1 MRISVIGCGY
11 LGAVHA
17 ATLASMGHTVVGI
30 DVDAA
35 KVEQLGRGA
44 APFFEP
50 GLDELLRDGIAT
62 ARLSFSTDFAD
73 AAGSQ
78 LHFLCVGTPQSKT
91 SGGADLSYVVAA
103 TEALLPHLAAGSA
116 VVGKS
121 TVPVGTVDMLR
132 GVLFPRP
139 DVLLGW
145 NPEFLRQGT
154 AVKDSLVPD
163 RLVYGVPEDGVPAD
177 SGPAGPASSANS
189 GPANT
194 GPAGT
199 GARNT
204 GPANTGPASSANTGP
219 ADSGAPNTGPANTGP
234 ASSANSGAAIT
245 AALDAVYAPLLA
257 AGIPRLV
264 CNFATAELI
273 KSASN
278 AYLATKLSFINA
290 MAELCDATGTDVKQL
305 GAAMGMDPRIGG
317 RYLHAGLG
325 FGGGCLPKDI
335 RSLRV
340 QASGLGVD
348 SVDQWM
354 DVVDSI
360 NRDQRARTVKLAAEL
375 CGGQLSGRR
384 VTVLGAAFKP
394 DTDDIRDSPAL
405 DVALQLASAGAHVTV
420 TDPAAINNAWLRY
433 PQLRFEPSTSQA
445 LEGAE
450 LVLLLTEWDEYA
462 ALSPADAGALV
473 RRRNLLDARNVL
485 DASVWEADGWTVRGL
500 GRGSAPSPSAAG
512 ITAAGTTA
520 AKPSPTKP
528 SAATATQLSP
538 AGHRPG

>member
-17 ATLASMGHTVVGI
+17 ATLASMGHSVVGI

-50 GLDELLRDGIAT
+50 VLEELLRDGIAT
-62 ARLSFSTDFAD
+62 GRLGFSTDFAD
-73 AAGSQ
+73 AARAQ

-91 SGGADLSYVVAA
+91 SDGADLSYLVAA
-103 TEALLPHLAAGSA
+103 TEALLPHLAARCA

-132 GVLFPRP
+132 GVLSARP

-163 RLVYGVPEDGVPAD
+163 RLVYGIPEDG
-177 SGPAGPASSANS
+177 
-189 GPANT
+189 
-194 GPAGT
+194 
-199 GARNT
+199 
-204 GPANTGPASSANTGP
+204 
-219 ADSGAPNTGPANTGP
+219 
-234 ASSANSGAAIT
+234 SGAAVT
-245 AALDAVYAPLLA
+245 AALDAVYEPLLA

-290 MAELCDATGTDVKQL
+290 MAELCDATGADVKQL
-305 GAAMGMDPRIGG
+305 GAAMGFDPRIGS

-340 QASGLGVD
+340 QAAGLGVH

-354 DVVDSI
+354 AVVDSI
-360 NRDQRARTVKLAAEL
+360 NQDQRSRTVGLAREL
-375 CGGQLSGRR
+375 CGGELGGRR

-405 DVALQLASAGAHVTV
+405 AVALQLASAGAHVTV

-433 PQLRFEPSTSQA
+433 PQLRFEPSTTAA

-462 ALSPADAGALV
+462 ALRPADAGALV
-473 RRRNLLDARNVL
+473 RRRTLLDARNAL
-485 DASVWEADGWTVRGL
+485 DAAAWEAAGWTVRGL
-500 GRGSAPSPSAAG
+500 GRGLRRGRATDPSEA
-512 ITAAGTTA
+512 
-520 AKPSPTKP
+520 
-528 SAATATQLSP
+528 
-538 AGHRPG
+538 AGHRMVPASPTIAGTPR

>member
-1 MRISVIGCGY
+1 MIISVIGCGY

-35 KVEQLGRGA
+35 KVEQLGCGA

-50 GLDELLRDGIAT
+50 GLDELLREGIT
-62 ARLSFSTDFAD
+62 TRRLGFSTDFAD
-73 AAGSQ
+73 AARAE

-91 SGGADLSYVVAA
+91 SDGADLSYLVAA

-121 TVPVGTVDMLR
+121 TVPVGTVDMLS
-132 GVLFPRP
+132 GVLTPRP

-163 RLVYGVPEDGVPAD
+163 RLVYGVPEDGG
-177 SGPAGPASSANS
+177 S
-189 GPANT
+189 NT
-194 GPAGT
+194 GPG
-199 GARNT
+199 NT
-204 GPANTGPASSANTGP
+204 
-219 ADSGAPNTGPANTGP
+219 
-234 ASSANSGAAIT
+234 GAAIT
-245 AALDAVYAPLLA
+245 AALDAVYNPLLA
-257 AGIPRLV
+257 AGVPRLV

-290 MAELCDATGTDVKQL
+290 MAELCDATGADVKQL
-305 GAAMGMDPRIGG
+305 GAAMGFDPRIGS

-340 QASGLGVD
+340 QAAGLGVH

-354 DVVDSI
+354 AVVDSI
-360 NRDQRARTVKLAAEL
+360 NQDQRSRTVGLAREL
-375 CGGQLSGRR
+375 CGGQLGGRR

-405 DVALQLASAGAHVTV
+405 AVALQLASAGAHVTV

-433 PQLRFEPSTSQA
+433 PQLRFEPSTSAA

-462 ALSPADAGALV
+462 LLRPAVAGALV
-473 RRRNLLDARNVL
+473 RRRTLLDARNVV
-485 DASVWEADGWTVRGL
+485 DAALWEAEGWTVRGL
-500 GRGSAPSPSAAG
+500 GRGRATSPSDAAG
-512 ITAAGTTA
+512 HQLVPAG
-520 AKPSPTKP
+520 P
-528 SAATATQLSP
+528 ATADGT
-538 AGHRPG
+538 R

>member
-1 MRISVIGCGY
+1 MKISVIGCGY

-17 ATLASMGHTVVGI
+17 ATLASMGHIVVGI

-50 GLDELLRDGIAT
+50 GLDELLRDGVAT
-62 ARLSFSTDFAD
+62 GRLSFAPDFAD
-73 AAGSQ
+73 AAGAE

-91 SGGADLSYVVAA
+91 SDGADLSYLIAA

-121 TVPVGTVDMLR
+121 TVPIGTVDMLR
-132 GVLFPRP
+132 GVLSPRP

-163 RLVYGVPEDGVPAD
+163 RLVYGVPADGPAD
-177 SGPAGPASSANS
+177 GARGDGNPDGDPGPAAPTATTPAAPMAGATTTGHTNTGPGTGPGPAG
-189 GPANT
+189 
-194 GPAGT
+194 
-199 GARNT
+199 
-204 GPANTGPASSANTGP
+204 
-219 ADSGAPNTGPANTGP
+219 
-234 ASSANSGAAIT
+234 SGAAIT

-290 MAELCDATGTDVKQL
+290 MAELCDATGADVKQL
-305 GAAMGMDPRIGG
+305 GAAMGLDPRIGG

-340 QASGLGVD
+340 QAAGLGVD
-348 SVDQWM
+348 SLDRWM

-360 NRDQRARTVKLAAEL
+360 NRDQRSRTVGLAREL
-375 CGGQLSGRR
+375 CGGRLGGRR

-433 PQLRFEPSTSQA
+433 PQLRFEPSTTQA
-445 LEGAE
+445 LDGAE
-450 LVLLLTEWDEYA
+450 LVLLLTEWNEYA
-462 ALSPADAGALV
+462 ALSPADAGTLV
-473 RRRNLLDARNVL
+473 RRRTLLDARNVL
-485 DASVWEADGWTVRGL
+485 DASSWEAEGWTVRGM
-500 GRGSAPSPSAAG
+500 GRGRGRAAG
-512 ITAAGTTA
+512 AINIGA
-520 AKPSPTKP
+520 
-528 SAATATQLSP
+528 P
-538 AGHRPG
+538 AHR

>member
-62 ARLSFSTDFAD
+62 GQLSFSTDFAD
-73 AAGSQ
+73 AARAQ

-91 SGGADLSYVVAA
+91 SDGADLSYLVAA
-103 TEALLPHLAAGSA
+103 TEALLPHLAARSA

-121 TVPVGTVDMLR
+121 TVPVGTVDMLTR
-132 GVLFPRP
+132 VLSPRQ

-163 RLVYGVPEDGVPAD
+163 RLVYGVPEDGPTR
-177 SGPAGPASSANS
+177 
-189 GPANT
+189 T
-194 GPAGT
+194 GPSATSPIT
-199 GARNT
+199 GA
-204 GPANTGPASSANTGP
+204 AV
-219 ADSGAPNTGPANTGP
+219 
-234 ASSANSGAAIT
+234 T
-245 AALDAVYAPLLA
+245 AALDAVYEPLLA

-290 MAELCDATGTDVKQL
+290 MAELCDATGADVKQL
-305 GAAMGMDPRIGG
+305 GTAMGFDPRIGS

-340 QASGLGVD
+340 QAAGLGVD
-348 SVDQWM
+348 SVDRWM
-354 DVVDSI
+354 AVVDSI
-360 NRDQRARTVKLAAEL
+360 NQDQRSRTVGLAREL
-375 CGGQLSGRR
+375 CGGQLGGRR

-405 DVALQLASAGAHVTV
+405 AVALQLASAGAHVTV
-420 TDPAAINNAWLRY
+420 TDPAATNNAWLRF
-433 PQLRFEPSTSQA
+433 PQLRFEPSTSLA

-450 LVLLLTEWDEYA
+450 LVLLLTEWDEYTS
-462 ALSPADAGALV
+462 LQPAVAGALV
-473 RRRNLLDARNVL
+473 RRRTLLDARNVV
-485 DASVWEADGWTVRGL
+485 DAAVWEAEGWTVRGL
-500 GRGSAPSPSAAG
+500 GRGRATTPGHAAG
-512 ITAAGTTA
+512 HPLVPAGPATAAGA
-520 AKPSPTKP
+520 AIADRT
-528 SAATATQLSP
+528 
-538 AGHRPG
+538 R

>member
-17 ATLASMGHTVVGI
+17 ATLAAMGHSVVGI

-50 GLDELLRDGIAT
+50 GLDELLRDGIA
-62 ARLSFSTDFAD
+62 AGRLSFSTDFAD
-73 AAGSQ
+73 AASAG

-91 SGGADLSYVVAA
+91 SDGADLSYLVAA
-103 TEALLPHLAAGSA
+103 TGALLPHLAAGSA

-121 TVPVGTVDMLR
+121 TVPVGTVDMLS
-132 GVLFPRP
+132 GVLDGRP

-154 AVKDSLVPD
+154 AVRDSLVPD
-163 RLVYGVPEDGVPAD
+163 RLVYGVPADPAP
-177 SGPAGPASSANS
+177 G
-189 GPANT
+189 
-194 GPAGT
+194 
-199 GARNT
+199 
-204 GPANTGPASSANTGP
+204 
-219 ADSGAPNTGPANTGP
+219 
-234 ASSANSGAAIT
+234 GAAIT

-290 MAELCDATGTDVKQL
+290 MAELCDATGADVQQL
-305 GAAMGMDPRIGG
+305 GSAMGLDPRIGS

-340 QASGLGVD
+340 QAAGLGVD

-354 DVVDSI
+354 GVVDSI
-360 NRDQRARTVKLAAEL
+360 NRDQRSRTVELARDL

-384 VTVLGAAFKP
+384 VTVLGASFKP

-405 DVALQLASAGAHVTV
+405 DVALQLASHGAHVTV
-420 TDPAAINNAWLRY
+420 TDPAAINNAWLRC
-433 PQLRFEPSTSQA
+433 PQLRFEPCTSRA

-462 ALSPADAGALV
+462 SLQPADAGALV
-473 RRRNLLDARNVL
+473 RRRTLLDARNVV
-485 DASVWEADGWTVRGL
+485 DASVWEAAGWTVRGL
-500 GRGSAPSPSAAG
+500 GRGR
-512 ITAAGTTA
+512 
-520 AKPSPTKP
+520 
-528 SAATATQLSP
+528 AT
-538 AGHRPG
+538 RP